1 VIPFVCDD
9 PDRIGAR
16 IFRALRSDCPCCTF
30 WRGYALGCIASGVAA
45 GLLLAARAWF

>member
-30 WRGYALGCIASGVAA
+30 WRGFALGGGVIAA
-45 GLLLAARAWF
+45 LACALHFL

>member
-1 VIPFVCDD
+1 MIPFVCDD

-30 WRGYALGCIASGVAA
+30 WRGVALGVG
-45 GLLLAARAWF
+45 GTLLAVAFARLL